1 MAPNGAET
9 FNITAFDAVVQHEF
23 QQVTSKLYPFVN
35 VQTLNANQMTIDG
48 LGSVEMKKADGKYAP
63 IIFDTIDHTRRGVNR
78 NEYAIDLPI
87 DAKDAR
93 AILENQAVEY
103 AKAIVQAAQR
113 QIDRIISGSWFADV
127 TLWTTDS
134 NGVSIPYATPLTFA
148 NDGGQTID
156 ATAGLTYAL
165 MVKSK
170 RLYVNSDVDL
180 DNNTFIFAG
189 TGDEMDALM
198 NEDKFINSFYTKQTV
213 VDNGMITQAAGY
225 QTVFFAAGASKP
237 VVAVNASTGYRECAT
252 FVKGG
257 ITLAVNKEV
266 TITIK
271 DRADLRNVQQVSAVL
286 SMGAVRNRKGVVQ
299 KVTTTVKS

>member
-1 MAPNGAET
+1 MVTGPET

-23 QQVTSKLYPFVN
+23 QQMTSKLYPFVQ
-35 VQTLNANQMTIDG
+35 VQVLNANQMTIDG
-48 LGSVEMKKADGKYAP
+48 LGSVEMKAANGRYAP

-78 NEYAIDLPI
+78 KEYAVDLPI
-87 DAKDAR
+87 DDKDAR
-93 AILENQAVEY
+93 AILENQSVEY
-103 AKAIVQAAQR
+103 AKAIVGAAQR
-113 QIDRIISGSWFADV
+113 QIDRIISASFFADI
-127 TLWTTDS
+127 TLWTTDT

-148 NDGGQTID
+148 NDGGTTID

-165 MVKSK
+165 LVKSK
-170 RLYVNSDVDL
+170 RVFVNADVDL
-180 DNNTFIFAG
+180 DTHEFIFAG

-213 VDNGMITQAAGY
+213 VDNGIITQAGGY
-225 QTVFFAAGASKP
+225 KTVFFAANASKP
-237 VVAVNASTGYRECAT
+237 VINVTGSNVRECAA

-271 DRADLRNVQQVSAVL
+271 DRPDLRNVKQVSAVL
-286 SMGAVRNRKGVVQ
+286 SMGAVRNKKGVVQ
-299 KVTTTVKS
+299 KIQTTPKT